1 MEESSGPEVRS
12 DVYGICLSFIAIIVT
27 LFLTRRFAPRAP
39 DPRFLA
45 LTLMSSLA
53 TFYAL
58 PSYETATASKLLN
71 SIRSTAGLS
80 PSSGI
85 SLPTFERALV
95 LNAEL
100 KEDLKSVLLPRLDQD
115 IQLAIKTSPSVEEEV
130 RSCEE
135 LDQGINNDY
144 PKISLSRPPFSNSSL
159 RSSARLLLLATGP
172 HHLRSS

>member
-1 MEESSGPEVRS
+1 MS
-12 DVYGICLSFIAIIVT
+12 IAIIVT
-27 LFLTRRFAPRAP
+27 LFLTRRFAPRRAP

-100 KEDLKSVLLPRLDQD
+100 KENLKSVLLPRLDHD

-135 LDQGINNDY
+135 LDQAINNDY